1 MTTQTYYNTHAKQY
15 SAYTKNL
22 NMTTLYPLF
31 LKHLTPGGTILD
43 CGCGSGRDTLAFC
56 KMGYNVTAM
65 DGSEEMCKIAAEYTH
80 HKIHHKHFCEINWVN
95 EFDGVWACA
104 SLLHLTRDELDKTLP
119 LIFAALKSK
128 GAFYASFKHGA
139 GERLDDLGRFYT
151 DYSQDQVR
159 QVFGD
164 SGFVDLNIWISKSQ
178 DPNKAH
184 EEWVNVVCK
193 K

>member
-1 MTTQTYYNTHAKQY
+1 MTTQTYYNTHAQQY
-15 SAYTKNL
+15 SAYIKNL
-22 NMTTLYPLF
+22 NMTTVYPLF

-95 EFDGVWACA
+95 EFDG
-104 SLLHLTRDELDKTLP
+104 
-119 LIFAALKSK
+119 
-128 GAFYASFKHGA
+128 AFYASFKHGA

-159 QVFGD
+159 QIFAGSGFGD
-164 SGFVDLNIWISKSQ
+164 LNVWISKSQ
-178 DPNKAH
+178 DLNKPH
-184 EEWVNVVCK
+184 EELVNVVCK
-193 K
+193 KSCTDNAF